1 MLVVVARE
9 LTDAGAEL
17 LERVE
22 AFDPEDLFLERLEE
36 LLDDAV
42 GFGLVD
48 EGGWAVE
55 AEVVDFGLVV
65 PGPEAAAAVGAQLQA
80 GGGASLDGPEAVK
93 DRFSE
98 QVGGGPAVH
107 P

>member
-22 AFDPEDLFLERLEE
+22 ALDPQDLFLERLEE

-42 GFGLVD
+42 GLGLVD
-48 EGGWAVE
+48 EGGRGID
-55 AEVVDFGLVV
+55 AEGIDLGLVV
-65 PGPEAAAAVGAQLQA
+65 PGAEAAPALVAQLQA
-80 GGGASLDGPEAVK
+80 GAGAGLDGPEAVP
-93 DRFSE
+93 DRLA
-98 QVGGGPAVH
+98 Q
-107 P
+107 